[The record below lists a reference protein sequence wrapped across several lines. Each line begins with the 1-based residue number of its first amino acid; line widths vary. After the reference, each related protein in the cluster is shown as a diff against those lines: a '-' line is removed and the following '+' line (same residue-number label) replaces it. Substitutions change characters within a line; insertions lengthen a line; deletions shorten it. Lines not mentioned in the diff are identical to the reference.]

1 MPVGVLELHVGVVDI
16 SEKLLATAAH
26 FGIMEETKGYTFVTD
41 IESDLLV
48 RADGD
53 RIDRVIYNLM
63 GNAMNYTGEDRT
75 VTIRCHVRGKAA
87 RVEIIDSGKGMT
99 EEELRDVWDKYY
111 RLAQDKRRVVGSGLG
126 LSIVKSILD
135 LHGATYGV
143 ASEKGKGSNFWFELP
158 LAEDGDE

>member
-1 MPVGVLELHVGVVDI
+1 
-16 SEKLLATAAH
+16 
-26 FGIMEETKGYTFVTD
+26 
-41 IESDLLV
+41 
-48 RADGD
+48 
-53 RIDRVIYNLM
+53 
-63 GNAMNYTGEDRT
+63 
-75 VTIRCHVRGKAA
+75 
-87 RVEIIDSGKGMT
+87 MT